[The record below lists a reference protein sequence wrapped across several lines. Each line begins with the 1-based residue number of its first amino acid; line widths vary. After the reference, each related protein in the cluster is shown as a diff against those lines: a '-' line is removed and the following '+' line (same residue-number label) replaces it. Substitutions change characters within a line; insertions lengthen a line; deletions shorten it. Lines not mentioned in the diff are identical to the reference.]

1 MATLRVVLD
10 TNVILSGLAYPG
22 SAPGKIMQA
31 WRMGAIE
38 VFLSDFIL
46 EELRRVLPKLH
57 HRHGLD
63 NQEIDDLVDILSF
76 QAELLTPHEV
86 AADVIRDADDLP
98 VLGTFLAAQEMYAA
112 DYLLTGDKDL
122 LAEAGNFAIITPAAF
137 WVAHGGI

>member
-31 WRMGAIE
+31 WRAGAIE

-46 EELRRVLPKLH
+46 EELRRVLPRLR

-76 QAELLTPHEV
+76 QAELVVPQAV
-86 AADVIRDADDLP
+86 PADTIRDADDLP
-98 VLGTFLAAQEMYAA
+98 VLGTFMAAQETFAA
-112 DYLLTGDKDL
+112 DYLVTWDKDL
-122 LAEAGNFAIITPAAF
+122 LSVAGRFSIITPAAF
-137 WVAHGGI
+137 WVAHGE

>member
-31 WRMGAIE
+31 LRTGAIE

-46 EELRRVLPKLH
+46 EELRRVLPRLR

-76 QAELLTPHEV
+76 QAERVAPHAV
-86 AADVIRDADDLP
+86 AGDAIRDIDDLP
-98 VLGTFLAAQEMYAA
+98 VLGTFLAAQDMFAA
-112 DYLLTGDKDL
+112 DYLVIGDKDL
-122 LAEAGNFAIITPAAF
+122 LSEAGKFSIITPAAF
-137 WVAHGGI
+137 WVAHGV